1 MKGEKKELKNYL
13 QINNNREYTHSYYS
27 KIVYMHI
34 FTPTDVGTFWAKM
47 CIYDNFFY
55 FRLANM
61 SALKATTLI
70 RVFPIFKY

>member
-1 MKGEKKELKNYL
+1 MNSNYRYMH
-13 QINNNREYTHSYYS
+13 NYCS

-34 FTPTDVGTFWAKM
+34 FTSTDVGTFWAKM

-55 FRLANM
+55 FRLTNV
-61 SALKATTLI
+61 SALKATTLS